1 MIFTSISTHDTYIFE
16 LLHKSGQMGIGNC
29 ANSELSKAVLAPS
42 VQLPFR
48 VDKERVILAC
58 KNVFSLLDTKRGNPH
73 CLLVSV
79 SGLDNAT
86 NFTIVIAA
94 P

>member
-1 MIFTSISTHDTYIFE
+1 
-16 LLHKSGQMGIGNC
+16 MGIVKRTNT
-29 ANSELSKAVLAPS
+29 ELSETVLAPS

-48 VDKERVILAC
+48 VDKERVILAS
-58 KNVFSLLDTKRGNPH
+58 KNVLSLPDTKRSNPH

-86 NFTIVIAA
+86 NFTVVIAT